1 MIIKKLVLH
10 NFRVF
15 RGHHEIELTP
25 QKRGNE
31 NIDRPIVLFGGLN
44 GAGKTSILS
53 AIRLALYGRLAFD
66 NLIHNQDY
74 IDQLTALIHNGV
86 SVSQQPKDASIE
98 LVFTYNQGGTESEF
112 TVIRSWNRNKKDRL
126 KLLQNGVEL
135 DELNYEQC
143 QGFLNEL
150 IPHGIADLFFF
161 DGEKIA
167 SLAED
172 ESGKI
177 LQTAVRRLL
186 GLDLIAKLRTDLGI
200 YLKQQGAK
208 ELGTQQQHK
217 LAELEQN
224 KKQFAK
230 QAEHYRFE
238 ADLVMARIGLITQD
252 IQKYEAMLAA
262 QGGAFARTKNQEQQK
277 VAELVKEKEQLEKS
291 LRHECDGSLPFAL
304 APNTMAKLQQQLA
317 REIEIKRAR
326 SFSQELNLFLEQLK
340 ANIGFKGKETL
351 AITTQAIEEQLDSFM
366 ANKPQ
371 GEVLFDISERETH
384 AIIAAISEDGQRA
397 WSKFDAQRRE
407 LAGVEHQ
414 LEQAA
419 SNIERAPDDEQLMDI
434 FQTLRVM
441 DSQRQEERHKY
452 KALLEQAKQ
461 AVMSQLD
468 CARQIQKLHDKA
480 REQYGAVS
488 AVQYAN
494 ETISLLDEY
503 SDVLTQARVKTLE
516 QNFEV
521 AYRKLARKEDL
532 QIKARINPHTFDVEL
547 VDEAGIAINR
557 KSLSAGEK
565 QIYAIAIL
573 EALAKTS
580 GRQLPVIIDTPLG
593 RLDSHHRDKLIH
605 HYFPFASHQVIL
617 LSTDTEVDERYF
629 ASALADDISHAYQI
643 RFDALTKS
651 SKLTKGY
658 FWKESP
664 VQVQAK
670 EVC

>member
-1 MIIKKLVLH
+1 MFTL
-10 NFRVF
+10 
-15 RGHHEIELTP
+15 
-25 QKRGNE
+25 
-31 NIDRPIVLFGGLN
+31 
-44 GAGKTSILS
+44 AGM
-53 AIRLALYGRLAFD
+53 AV
-66 NLIHNQDY
+66 
-74 IDQLTALIHNGV
+74 QL
-86 SVSQQPKDASIE
+86 
-98 LVFTYNQGGTESEF
+98 
-112 TVIRSWNRNKKDRL
+112 RRN
-126 KLLQNGVEL
+126 
-135 DELNYEQC
+135 
-143 QGFLNEL
+143 
-150 IPHGIADLFFF
+150 
-161 DGEKIA
+161 
-167 SLAED
+167 
-172 ESGKI
+172 
-177 LQTAVRRLL
+177 T
-186 GLDLIAKLRTDLGI
+186 
-200 YLKQQGAK
+200 QQGAK

-384 AIIAAISEDGQRA
+384 VIIAAISEDCQRA

-407 LAGVEHQ
+407 LAEVEHQ

-434 FQTLRVM
+434 FQTLRDM
-441 DSQRQEERHKY
+441 DNQRQEERHKY

-461 AVMSQLD
+461 AVMNQLD

-651 SKLTKGY
+651 SQLTKGY

-664 VQVQAK
+664 AQVQAK
-670 EVC
+670 EVY